1 MTNQLMNGVWPD
13 PRVTVNALA
22 RMPIPNVVYKC
33 NCPRTL
39 SFVRRYVR
47 TVRESSRMFQQQLSL
62 RQHRCEDEKSG
73 GCCDPGTVGGKL
85 ISAAQGSQPGRLFEA
100 PAFWLVL

>member
-1 MTNQLMNGVWPD
+1 
-13 PRVTVNALA
+13 
-22 RMPIPNVVYKC
+22 
-33 NCPRTL
+33 
-39 SFVRRYVR
+39 
-47 TVRESSRMFQQQLSL
+47 MFQQQLSL